1 MTRKC
6 FMVVG
11 TVVLVLTL
19 VLTGCQT
26 SAPKS
31 GGEAG
36 KTQTVTLK
44 AGHPVA
50 ETHPYHLG
58 LVKFAELVDQKTNGQ
73 IKIDIYA
80 NGQLGNERDMIE
92 GLQLGTLDL
101 VVTST
106 GPVSNFVPEMGVVDL
121 PFLFRDRRHAYN
133 VLDGPIG
140 QDLLKKFAAKN
151 IVGLAFWENG
161 FRHLTNSKHPV
172 NTPADVQ
179 GLKVRT
185 MENPVHQETFRVLGA
200 DPTPMA
206 WSEVFTALQQ
216 KTIDGQEN
224 PIPIIYNQKIY
235 EAQKYLALT
244 GHFYS
249 PSLLLMSKAAFDKL
263 TPEQQKIIQE
273 AAIEAANYE
282 REQIKK
288 QEDEQVDK
296 LKTAGME
303 ITEPDR
309 AAFQEATKSVYD
321 KFAPQFGQ
329 ELIQKI
335 LNTN

>member
-1 MTRKC
+1 MRFGKRVTT
-6 FMVVG
+6 VG
-11 TVVLVLTL
+11 ILALVLVL
-19 VLTGCQT
+19 VLAGCQ
-26 SAPKS
+26 SGAPK
-31 GGEAG
+31 GGEGDKA
-36 KTQTVTLK
+36 QTITLK
-44 AGHPVA
+44 AGHAVA

-58 LVKFAELVDQKTNGQ
+58 LVKFAEIVGQKTNGQ

-92 GLQLGTLDL
+92 GLQIGTIDL

-121 PFLFRDRRHAYN
+121 PFLFRDREHAYK
-133 VLDGPIG
+133 VLDGQIG
-140 QDLLKKFAAKN
+140 QDLLKKFDAKN

-161 FRHLTNSKHPV
+161 FRHLTNSKRPV
-172 NTPADVQ
+172 NTPEDVK
-179 GLKVRT
+179 GLKIRT

-263 TPEQQKIIQE
+263 TPEQQEIFRE
-273 AAIEAANYE
+273 AAVEAASYE
-282 REQIKK
+282 RDQIKK

-296 LKTAGME
+296 LKAFGME

-309 AAFQEATKSVYD
+309 AAFQEATQSVYQ
-321 KFAPQFGQ
+321 KFEPQFGK
-329 ELIQKI
+329 ELIQQI
-335 LNTN
+335 LDTN